1 MSYTYKSRMTQDI
14 LGYAYESAHARM
26 KCHPDYADKNKK
38 IIENCRTFKSEK
50 DALEYAIKK
59 MNEKRSDYQIWAKLE
74 KDEEF
79 YRTTDCWIATDD
91 YRILMAAEYIG
102 FAQVYDNSNLLYIID
117 DKVKID
123 ELVD

>member
-1 MSYTYKSRMTQDI
+1 MTQDI

-59 MNEKRSDYQIWAKLE
+59 MNEKRSGYQIWAKLE

-91 YRILMAAEYIG
+91 YIG